1 MSCLLKQLRWVRNGS
16 VWQDGSVGRV
26 VVGEVCFLGVVNSAP
41 ALAHKHGSLLRATEC
56 DLLAPL
62 LLWVEWFAV

>member
-1 MSCLLKQLRWVRNGS
+1 M
-16 VWQDGSVGRV
+16 WQDGSVGRV

-41 ALAHKHGSLLRATEC
+41 ALAHTHGSLLRATER

>member
-1 MSCLLKQLRWVRNGS
+1 M
-16 VWQDGSVGRV
+16 WQDESVVGV
-26 VVGEVCFLGVVNSAP
+26 VVREVCGFLGVVNSAP
-41 ALAHKHGSLLRATEC
+41 ARAHTHGSLLRATDC